1 MAVTESGEVVDWL
14 LLWLLLRE
22 FLDVRQGCDL
32 AETLDPDVVEGEIFF
47 DPPAK
52 LRLGLLELE
61 VEPPYEANLR
71 TMVVG
76 VGSRK

>member
-1 MAVTESGEVVDWL
+1 MWL
-14 LLWLLLRE
+14 LLLIE
-22 FLDVRQGCDL
+22 FLDIRQGCDL